1 MRLSQSPT
9 LENILETISSGSHL
23 SEALLK
29 HLVPGYD
36 ENAVP
41 SQQHVSPSDSSQHT
55 DTSQAV
61 LTAQPG
67 IESVL
72 AVSIHQSEQSS
83 ALAAQTHQS
92 DSSISQHSASATTN
106 PLASHIHQ
114 SGRDKEAQNSSQ
126 LCNEG
131 EHQLELS

>member
-1 MRLSQSPT
+1 MSQSPT
-9 LENILETISSGSHL
+9 LENMLETISSDSHL
-23 SEALLK
+23 REALLK

-36 ENAVP
+36 ENSVP
-41 SQQHVSPSDSSQHT
+41 SQQDVSPSALPQHT
-55 DTSQAV
+55 DTAQAV
-61 LTAQPG
+61 LTTQSG

-72 AVSIHQSEQSS
+72 ATSVHQSDQSS

-92 DSSISQHSASATTN
+92 DSTISQHRASATTN

-114 SGRDKEAQNSSQ
+114 SGRVEEAQNSSQ
-126 LCNEG
+126 LPTEG